1 MTMKAVR
8 ITRMIASG
16 TAAALAL
23 CAAGAHAEMD
33 AAQLGKL
40 GTELTPN
47 GAEKA
52 GNKEG
57 TIPAWEGGL
66 TKPPP
71 GWKPEQGYVDPFKD
85 EKPILKIDA
94 KNVDQYKDKVSP
106 GLQAMLKKYPGFYL
120 NVYPTHRTF
129 ALPNEVYDAT
139 RKQAATAK
147 VDGLALTGYVGPGT
161 PFPVPKTGVE
171 AMYNHTT
178 RYFGSIKTCRDWLPV
193 RANGDYYRVGFCE
206 DNVQG
211 QNMVPRQDG
220 IIFSFFGYYDAPDTL
235 VGTIYLVHDPVDF
248 TKASRAAWIYNAGQ
262 RRVRRAPDL
271 AYDNID
277 DGTEGMR
284 TTDDYWGFQ
293 GAMDRYDYKLV
304 GKREMYI
311 PYNAY
316 KQLDPTLKYKD
327 MVDKGHI
334 KSELQR
340 FELHRVWVVEA
351 TLKQGMSHVLPKRT
365 YYIDEDSQTIA
376 LADGYDGR
384 GNLWRVYTYPLIE
397 AYDAGVMFQA
407 PFVTH
412 DLSNGN
418 YMVTALTNERPQ
430 PAYTW
435 GAKGKLADFQVD
447 AIRRRGTR

>member
-1 MTMKAVR
+1 MNSTR
-8 ITRMIASG
+8 ITQRLALG
-16 TAAALAL
+16 AAAFALLA
-23 CAAGAHAEMD
+23 ATAHAEMD
-33 AAQLGKL
+33 AAQLARL
-40 GTELTPN
+40 GTDLTPN
-47 GAEKA
+47 GAEMA

-57 TIPAWEGGL
+57 TIPAWTGGL
-66 TKPPP
+66 SKPPA

-85 EKPILKIDA
+85 EKPLFKIDA
-94 KNVDQYKDKVSP
+94 KNLDQYKDKVSP
-106 GLQAMLKKYPGFYL
+106 GLQAMIKKYPGFYL
-120 NVYPTHRTF
+120 NVYTTHRTF
-129 ALPNEVYDAT
+129 AQPKEVYEDT
-139 RKQAATAK
+139 KKQAATAK
-147 VDGLALTGYVGPGT
+147 LNGLSISGYVGPGT
-161 PFPVPKTGVE
+161 PFPVPKSGVE
-171 AMYNHTT
+171 EMFNHTT
-178 RYFGSIKTCRDWLPV
+178 RFFGSIKTCRDWLPV

-211 QNMVPRQDG
+211 QNMEPRQDG
-220 IIFSFFGYYDAPDTL
+220 TIFSFFGYYDAPDTL

-248 TKASRAAWIYNAGQ
+248 TKGSRAAWIYNAGQ

-293 GAMDRYDYKLV
+293 GAMDRYDFKLV
-304 GKREMYI
+304 GKKEMYI
-311 PYNAY
+311 PYNGY
-316 KQLDPTLKYKD
+316 KQLDPALKYKD
-327 MVDKGHI
+327 MVDKGHL

-365 YYIDEDSQTIA
+365 YYLDEDSHTIS
-376 LADGYDGR
+376 LAEGYDGR
-384 GNLWRVYTYPLIE
+384 GNLWRTYTYPLIQ

-418 YMVTALTNERPQ
+418 YMVTALTNERKQ
-430 PAYTW
+430 PAYSW

>member
-1 MTMKAVR
+1 MKVSKFK
-8 ITRMIASG
+8 TGLSFG
-16 TAAALAL
+16 ALAL
-23 CAAGAHAEMD
+23 AMVTPAAHAAMD
-33 AAQLGKL
+33 AAQLARL
-40 GTELTPN
+40 GTDLTPN
-47 GAEKA
+47 GAEMA

-57 TIPAWEGGL
+57 TIPAWTGGL
-66 TKPPP
+66 TKPPA
-71 GWKPEQGYVDPFKD
+71 GWKPTMGYVDPYKD
-85 EKPILKIDA
+85 DKPILKIDA
-94 KNVDQYKDKVSP
+94 SNLEQHKDKVSP
-106 GLQAMLKKYPGFYL
+106 GLQAMIKKYPSFYL
-120 NVYPTHRTF
+120 NVYPTRRSF
-129 ALPNEVYDAT
+129 ALPKEVYEAT
-139 RKQAATAK
+139 KKQAAAAK
-147 VDGLALTGYVGPGT
+147 LNGLSIEGYVVPGT
-161 PFPVPKTGVE
+161 PFPVPKNGVE

-178 RYFGSIKTCRDWLPV
+178 RYLASSKACRDWLPV
-193 RANGDYYRVGFCE
+193 RGNGDYYRVGFC
-206 DNVQG
+206 DDTVQAQYMDKREEG
-211 QNMVPRQDG
+211 RN
-220 IIFSFFGYYDAPDTL
+220 FSFFGYYDAPDTL

-248 TKASRAAWIYNAGQ
+248 TKEGRAAWIYNAGQ

-293 GAMDRYDYKLV
+293 GAMDRYEFKLM
-304 GKREMYI
+304 GKKEMYI

-316 KQLDPTLKYKD
+316 RQQDPTLKYKD

-351 TLKQGMSHVLPKRT
+351 ALKPGSSHVLPRRT
-365 YYIDEDSQTIA
+365 FYIDEDSHTIA
-376 LADGYDGR
+376 LADGYDSR
-384 GNLWRVYTYPLIE
+384 GNLWRVYTYPLVQ
-397 AYDAGVMFQA
+397 AYDASAMFQA

-418 YMVTALTNERPQ
+418 YFVTGLTNERKQ

-435 GAKGKLADFQVD
+435 GEKGKQADFTVD